1 MPVLCF
7 LCRKCAWWC
16 AENGAVGL
24 LMGVYICEEIMT
36 SSMVRRRKKIPISL
50 APAGIRVGPT
60 LDFAPNA
67 QGSAMVERRLISA
80 TQAARQPTSRVF
92 SRGAK
97 EREMESLIARV
108 ATAADLSPDVA
119 RKAVAL
125 IGDFI
130 QREAPEGAVTE
141 LFKKAPAFPSI
152 IASSTQTGGEGM
164 GTGMKGLMGG
174 GGLMAVGSELLSLGL
189 DMEQIQTIGKE
200 VFGYARETA
209 GDEVVGEISAAIP
222 GLSQFI

>member
-1 MPVLCF
+1 
-7 LCRKCAWWC
+7 
-16 AENGAVGL
+16 
-24 LMGVYICEEIMT
+24 
-36 SSMVRRRKKIPISL
+36 
-50 APAGIRVGPT
+50 
-60 LDFAPNA
+60 
-67 QGSAMVERRLISA
+67 MVERRLISA
-80 TQAARQPTSRVF
+80 TQAARQSASLVF
-92 SRGAK
+92 SRAAK
-97 EREMESLIARV
+97 EREMENLIARV

-130 QREAPEGAVTE
+130 QREAPDEAVQE
-141 LFKKAPAFPSI
+141 LFKKAPAFPAI

-164 GTGMKGLMGG
+164 GGGLKGLMGVSSGAMGG
-174 GGLMAVGSELLSLGL
+174 GGLMALGSELLSLGL

>member
-1 MPVLCF
+1 
-7 LCRKCAWWC
+7 
-16 AENGAVGL
+16 
-24 LMGVYICEEIMT
+24 
-36 SSMVRRRKKIPISL
+36 
-50 APAGIRVGPT
+50 
-60 LDFAPNA
+60 
-67 QGSAMVERRLISA
+67 MVERRLISA
-80 TQAARQPTSRVF
+80 TQAARQSASRVF
-92 SRGAK
+92 SPAAK
-97 EREMESLIARV
+97 EREMENLIARV

-130 QREAPEGAVTE
+130 QREAPEEAVQE
-141 LFKKAPAFPSI
+141 LFKKAPAFPAI

-164 GTGMKGLMGG
+164 GGGLKGLMGVSSGAMGG
-174 GGLMAVGSELLSLGL
+174 GGLMALGSELLSLGL

>member
-1 MPVLCF
+1 
-7 LCRKCAWWC
+7 
-16 AENGAVGL
+16 
-24 LMGVYICEEIMT
+24 
-36 SSMVRRRKKIPISL
+36 
-50 APAGIRVGPT
+50 
-60 LDFAPNA
+60 
-67 QGSAMVERRLISA
+67 MVERRLISA
-80 TQAARQPTSRVF
+80 TQAARQSTSRVF
-92 SRGAK
+92 SRAAK
-97 EREMESLIARV
+97 EREMENLIARV

-125 IGDFI
+125 IGDFV
-130 QREAPEGAVTE
+130 QREAPEEAVKE
-141 LFKKAPAFPSI
+141 LFKKAPAFPAI

-164 GTGMKGLMGG
+164 SGGLKGLMGVSSGAMGG
-174 GGLMAVGSELLSLGL
+174 GGLMALGSELLSLGL

>member
-1 MPVLCF
+1 M
-7 LCRKCAWWC
+7 
-16 AENGAVGL
+16 EN
-24 LMGVYICEEIMT
+24 
-36 SSMVRRRKKIPISL
+36 
-50 APAGIRVGPT
+50 
-60 LDFAPNA
+60 
-67 QGSAMVERRLISA
+67 
-80 TQAARQPTSRVF
+80 
-92 SRGAK
+92 
-97 EREMESLIARV
+97 LIARV

-130 QREAPEGAVTE
+130 QREAPEEAVKE
-141 LFKKAPAFPSI
+141 LFKKTPAFPAI

-164 GTGMKGLMGG
+164 SGGLKGLMGVSSGAMGG
-174 GGLMAVGSELLSLGL
+174 GGLMALGSELLSLGL